1 MIYTVQNKE
10 SNLGYKFRERK
21 FKMNRKMKLNEVQ
34 KVTSIKEML
43 NLAVKEAGDKIA
55 FEYKDE
61 DQKEKT
67 RQVTY
72 KEFVRDTEELGTA
85 LANLGMQDKHI
96 AIIGENSYKWLTVY
110 LTVLKSTGVF
120 VPIDRELTVEGV
132 INVLKHSDSE
142 VLFYSERYEKW
153 IPEIKQEV
161 PNVKSFIG
169 LNRKEKNQDILS
181 YDMFKEEGK
190 KALEKG
196 SKKYTELQDDE
207 NNLKLLVY
215 TSGTTGAPKGVML
228 TEHNLISVVYYGLQV
243 ADINTKC
250 LSVLPYHHT
259 YEAVAGILVAL
270 HKRACICIN
279 DSLKNV
285 LKNLQFYRPDYI
297 YLVPAFTEIF
307 YKNIWNNAQKTGKD
321 KMLKKII
328 PISNAL
334 RKIGIDLRNVFFKSI
349 HQAFGGNLKE
359 IVCGGA
365 PIRPEIGK
373 FFNDIGITL
382 LNGYGITECS
392 PLVSVNRLQFNDSS
406 TVGVVL
412 PCCEI
417 KLENV
422 TPDGDGE
429 ICVKGDIVM
438 KGYYKE
444 QERTDKVLK
453 DGWFNTEDYGHINKK
468 GQLVING
475 RKKNLIVLDNGKNVY
490 PEEIENYI
498 LGIPY
503 VQEVIVKGKK
513 NAIGQEVALI
523 AEIFLNEE
531 KVEEL
536 KLENREQKL
545 KEDIHDVCKE
555 LPIYKRI
562 SDIEIRKEEFEKTT
576 TNKIKR

>member
-21 FKMNRKMKLNEVQ
+21 LEMNRKIKLNKAQ

-43 NLAVKEAGDKIA
+43 NLAAKEAGDKIA

-61 DQKEKT
+61 NRKEKN
-67 RQVTY
+67 RKVTY

-153 IPEIKQEV
+153 ITEIKQEV
-161 PNVKSFIG
+161 PNVKFFIG
-169 LNRKEKNQDILS
+169 LNQKEKNQNILS

-285 LKNLQFYRPDYI
+285 LKNLQFYKPDYI

-321 KMLKKII
+321 KMLKKLI

-513 NAIGQEVALI
+513 NAIGQEVALV

-536 KLENREQKL
+536 KLENREEKL

>member
-21 FKMNRKMKLNEVQ
+21 LEMNRKIKLNKAQ

-43 NLAVKEAGDKIA
+43 NLAAKEAGDKIA

-61 DQKEKT
+61 NRKEKT

-153 IPEIKQEV
+153 ITEIKQEV
-161 PNVKSFIG
+161 PNVKFFIG
-169 LNRKEKNQDILS
+169 LNQKEKNQNILS

-285 LKNLQFYRPDYI
+285 LKNLQFYKPDYI

-321 KMLKKII
+321 KMLKKLI

-513 NAIGQEVALI
+513 NAIGQEVALV

-536 KLENREQKL
+536 KLENREEKL